1 MTSIWANILVIFI
14 SLKDVEG
21 LSYDEAFQVFSRIIG
36 NEISKFSFLA
46 ESDKLTVWEKEQ
58 FKGLLYIEKGKFIFD
73 NATFTT
79 SLKLLSKLYIN
90 ITAKRQSS

>member
-1 MTSIWANILVIFI
+1 MIFI

-46 ESDKLTVWEKEQ
+46 ESDKLTVLEKEQ
-58 FKGLLYIEKGKFIFD
+58 FKGLLHIEKG
-73 NATFTT
+73 
-79 SLKLLSKLYIN
+79 SLFLTRIHLPLH
-90 ITAKRQSS
+90 

>member
-1 MTSIWANILVIFI
+1 MGKYPVIFI

-21 LSYDEAFQVFSRIIG
+21 LSYDEAFQVFSSIIG

-58 FKGLLYIEKGKFIFD
+58 FKGLLYIMS
-73 NATFTT
+73 A
-79 SLKLLSKLYIN
+79 
-90 ITAKRQSS
+90 

>member
-1 MTSIWANILVIFI
+1 MGKYPVIFI

-46 ESDKLTVWEKEQ
+46 ESDKLTVLEKEQ
-58 FKGLLYIEKGKFIFD
+58 FKGLLHIEKGKFIL
-73 NATFTT
+73 TRIH
-79 SLKLLSKLYIN
+79 LPLH
-90 ITAKRQSS
+90 